1 MSFISQPG
9 GKTRVELVKTLDNNK
24 LMQILRHVWQDIRSG
39 QNLDIYITASLSLV
53 IAIFGFL
60 GIANQSVI
68 SAAVLAVLALLLSYL
83 LVARN
88 QNDQIRTA
96 LSRLEINQ
104 SLSASQL
111 MTNGDDISEIIQ
123 SLRQSKQAYFWGTT
137 FTTHIPLIQQDL
149 ELGIASGLEAKFLL
163 VQPSSNAL
171 KMAAFRGKDL
181 SESDLNND
189 LLRNLRRLDSIAISS
204 TVGKLEIKVI
214 DYLAPYV
221 MYIFDPHLSSGQ
233 IIIRLS
239 TLRVPD
245 NMRPIIKITRSQD
258 LEWFNFYVEQFETA
272 WQMAVYPTSG
282 QNLTTI

>member
-1 MSFISQPG
+1 
-9 GKTRVELVKTLDNNK
+9 
-24 LMQILRHVWQDIRSG
+24 MQFLRHVWQDIRNG

-53 IAIFGFL
+53 IAIFGVI
-60 GIANQSVI
+60 GIANQSIV
-68 SAAVLAVLALLLSYL
+68 SAAILAVLALLLSHL

-88 QNDQIRTA
+88 QNEQIQAT
-96 LSRLEINQ
+96 LSKLKINQ

-123 SLRQSKQAYFWGTT
+123 LLRQSKQAYFWGTT
-137 FTTHIPLIQQDL
+137 FTTHIPLLQQDL

-189 LLRNLRRLDSIAISS
+189 LLRNIRRLDSIAISS

-221 MYIFDPHLSSGQ
+221 MYVFDPHLSSGQ
-233 IIIRLS
+233 IIMRLS

-245 NMRPIIKITRSQD
+245 TMRPIIKITRSQD

-272 WQMAVYPTSG
+272 WQMAVSPTS
-282 QNLTTI
+282 